1 MIGIAQ
7 RKLRME
13 RPKPG
18 QHGREIVKRL
28 ERNADMGRRNWQ
40 VFEDFLEIAERNLWD
55 QPMHVEHVAAG
66 MALPESAEAIALVAG
81 LERHYPGDEHWDN
94 FAQAYALLLDA
105 AETAEAVGGSWDTLG
120 EVFMEFGQ
128 PSRWHGQHFTTW
140 DTAMLAQRLLNG
152 NDEARIAEA
161 LAGRMTE
168 AAKRIQAKGGR
179 DAALLGDHAMMAIT
193 MLGGD
198 DDRANSPEFR
208 QFFHQHLLPAIAA
221 EVEPIGVYDPTIGSG
236 VMLLAYASM
245 VPRWANDWG
254 MVRYYGQDIDE
265 TCVRMSRINCM
276 LHNLNGYALQ
286 IARATWRGNQR
297 RDGNDP
303 DAILA
308 AFELVTA
315 DPQTETGEG
324 SADLNRAQPALA

>member
-13 RPKPG
+13 RPKAG
-18 QHGREIVKRL
+18 QHAREIVKRL
-28 ERNADMGRRNWQ
+28 ERNTDMGRRNWQ
-40 VFEDFLEIAERNLWD
+40 VFEDFLEIAERNLLD
-55 QPMHVEHVAAG
+55 QPMHAEYVAAG
-66 MALPESAEAIALVAG
+66 LPLPESAEAIALVAG

-105 AETAEAVGGSWDTLG
+105 ADTAEAVGGSWDVLG

-140 DTAMLAQRLLNG
+140 DAAMLAQTLLNG
-152 NDEARIAEA
+152 NDATTITEA

-168 AAKRIQAKGGR
+168 AAKRIQAKDGR
-179 DAALLGDHAMMAIT
+179 DAAMLADYAMMAIT
-193 MLGGD
+193 MLGD
-198 DDRANSPEFR
+198 DDRAGSPEF
-208 QFFHQHLLPAIAA
+208 QAFFHRHLLPAIAA
-221 EVEPIGVYDPTIGSG
+221 EMEPITVYDPTIGSG
-236 VMLLAYASM
+236 VMLMAYASM

-265 TCVRMSRINCM
+265 TCVRMCRINMM
-276 LHNLNGYALQ
+276 LHGLNGYALQ
-286 IARATWRGNQR
+286 IMRATWRGNQR
-297 RDGNDP
+297 RAGNDP

-315 DPQTETGEG
+315 DPLAHSGEG
-324 SADLNRAQPALA
+324 SADFNHAQAQLA